1 MSTRPRIPVS
11 VGVACA
17 ALLLAGCSSSG
28 TIGAGTTSSTG
39 GSVTGGG
46 ITGGKTGGSS
56 GATGTD
62 SGCAQAILAI
72 QGAEKAQNSASPQ
85 TQLKGVQTSIGQL
98 RSAAQTTRK
107 PGGKDAMNK
116 VADDLQTIINQAE
129 SGQTPSTQQA
139 LNDAQVVA
147 TICGV

>member
-11 VGVACA
+11 IGVACA

-39 GSVTGGG
+39 GSVTGG
-46 ITGGKTGGSS
+46 KTGGSS
-56 GATGTD
+56 GGTGTD

-98 RSAAQTTRK
+98 RSAAQTTHK